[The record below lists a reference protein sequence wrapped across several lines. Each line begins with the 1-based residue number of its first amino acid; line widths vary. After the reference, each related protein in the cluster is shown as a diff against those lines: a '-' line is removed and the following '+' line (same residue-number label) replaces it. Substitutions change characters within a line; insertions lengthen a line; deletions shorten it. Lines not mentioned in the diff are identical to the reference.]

1 MVNFS
6 STILLSLAATALA
19 APAPY
24 RHAKFHAARQA
35 APAPASGPK
44 RGIAYDETKYANAF
58 NTGAV
63 TWAWNWKS
71 KVGDWGFDGSI
82 PNGIEYV
89 PMLYDQASA
98 SAFVGNVE
106 AAIKTG
112 TKHVLGFNEIDQCG
126 GGGTC
131 IDTGLAATLYN
142 QYMTPL
148 KGKVKIGSP
157 SVTSDQNPA
166 SGKGIPALVRWKQA
180 CGANCPV
187 DFIQLHWYGAGG
199 AAEKEAN
206 DLITFITEFA
216 LPQIRQ
222 AFPQPD
228 GKDIPIWLTEFA
240 PKVDVASI
248 TEAEHTAFIQK
259 AIPKL
264 DACPQIERYS
274 YFMAKPGFL
283 NNADTSLAS
292 AGKAYIS

>member
-6 STILLSLAATALA
+6 SSILLGLAATALA

-24 RHAKFHAARQA
+24 RHAKFHSARQA
-35 APAPASGPK
+35 AAPAVPTGSK

-58 NTGAV
+58 NSGSV
-63 TWAWNWKS
+63 VWAWNWKS
-71 KVGDWGFDGSI
+71 REGDWGFDGKI
-82 PNGIEYV
+82 PDGVEYV

-98 SAFVGNVE
+98 SSFVGNVE
-106 AAIKTG
+106 AAIKSG

-131 IDTGLAATLYN
+131 IDTGLAASLYN
-142 QYMTPL
+142 QFMTPL
-148 KGKVKIGSP
+148 KGKVSIGSP

-166 SGKGIPALVRWKQA
+166 SGKGVPALVRWKQA
-180 CGANCPV
+180 CGPDCPV

-199 AAEKEAN
+199 APEKEAN

-216 LPQIRQ
+216 APKLRA
-222 AFPQPD
+222 AF
-228 GKDIPIWLTEFA
+228 GKDLPIWLTEFA

-248 TEAEHTAFIQK
+248 TEAEHTAFIQA

-264 DACPQIERYS
+264 DGCAQVERYS